1 MRKARLILAVVAGV
15 SLLLNAVL
23 AGVALQVWSRTDGG
37 APSAVFFALP
47 DDLRQDLRA
56 AMSEENGGL
65 RDARAELSAA
75 REALGSVLGGA
86 DPDIVELERALAQVR
101 TSTER
106 LQTEL
111 HAVILNHYLD

>member
-1 MRKARLILAVVAGV
+1 MAVRPLRC
-15 SLLLNAVL
+15 SLPC
-23 AGVALQVWSRTDGG
+23 RTICGRI
-37 APSAVFFALP
+37 F
-47 DDLRQDLRA
+47 
-56 AMSEENGGL
+56 EENGGL